1 MNAQQFLTIEW
12 AFGLVISTAITSLW
26 RYVNSQAEIDKEL
39 ARDIKH
45 LTTKLYE
52 VEKDYQSKA
61 DARRE
66 SEEIKRLL
74 KEIKDDVKEV
84 SNKINQKADKSCS

>member
-12 AFGLVISTAITSLW
+12 AFGLVISIAITSLW

-52 VEKDYQSKA
+52 VEKSYQSKD

-84 SNKINQKADKSCS
+84 SNKINQKEDKSCS